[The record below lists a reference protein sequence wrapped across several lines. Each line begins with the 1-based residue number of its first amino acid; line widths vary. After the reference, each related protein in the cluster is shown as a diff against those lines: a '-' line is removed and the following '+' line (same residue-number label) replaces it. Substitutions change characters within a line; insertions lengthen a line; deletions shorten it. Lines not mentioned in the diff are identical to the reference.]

1 MFCTRKGSFG
11 SSVQRNCR
19 SSEGLTVL
27 SAPQTDLRPA
37 EEWVEKLP
45 QDELKK
51 LVDEVNANGKASRT
65 RQKENRSG
73 CKR

>member
-11 SSVQRNCR
+11 SSVQNCR

-65 RQKENRSG
+65 RQKETRSG

>member
-1 MFCTRKGSFG
+1 MFCTKKGSFG

-65 RQKENRSG
+65 RQKETRSG
-73 CKR
+73 CKI